1 MGLPIRLHGVG
12 CCLLIWP
19 LIGASFVALGT
30 KWVTQRDPML
40 GRDASRRDP
49 FGRHDGHPARCNLS
63 AFVPASHH
71 TTTCAIVLCT
81 DPAALDALT
90 YVPTLVGLL
99 SIAVIVQPL
108 DVLADVLFDATLRE
122 YVFDKL
128 PVDHSGKIT
137 EDMVVDRITSRNDG
151 QPMLSEEQLRA
162 LFRKVDTD
170 ADGYITLAEWRRDG
184 HEVYNRYMQELQ
196 VRCKGGVRVIVQCC
210 ARHACG
216 GTLWWTGPRN
226 TRLSGTL
233 LEHTIDMM

>member
-1 MGLPIRLHGVG
+1 LEAGASLLPEDAARPWRKAVNESVDPSDIRSVVAGLDALLWQLTASVAMPGFTINRVVALAGILCADARTSLHGAV
-12 CCLLIWP
+12 
-19 LIGASFVALGT
+19 
-30 KWVTQRDPML
+30 
-40 GRDASRRDP
+40 
-49 FGRHDGHPARCNLS
+49 
-63 AFVPASHH
+63 
-71 TTTCAIVLCT
+71 

-196 VRCKGGVRVIVQCC
+196 VR
-210 ARHACG
+210 H
-216 GTLWWTGPRN
+216 
-226 TRLSGTL
+226 
-233 LEHTIDMM
+233 